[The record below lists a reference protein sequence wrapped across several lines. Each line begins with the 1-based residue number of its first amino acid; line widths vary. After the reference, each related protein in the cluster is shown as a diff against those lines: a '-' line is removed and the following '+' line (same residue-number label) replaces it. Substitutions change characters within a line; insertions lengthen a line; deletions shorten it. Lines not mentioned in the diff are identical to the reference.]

1 MALWKFWATSYQIAI
16 IKCLELQI
24 NNPDRVIC
32 QFTGIFIAETSHAS
46 VRRILGS
53 FQNIGV
59 SFGCLLS
66 YTTTAF
72 LPWRM
77 CKLIVSLVVILPS
90 AFAILLCEET
100 PHWLVKK
107 GRIDQ
112 ARYVGRFLSISKD
125 QQFIR
130 IRIILFKEIH
140 GLLQRQG
147 MSLSRDWI
155 AINCRE
161 WSK

>member
-1 MALWKFWATSYQIAI
+1 MALETSYQIAI
-16 IKCLELQI
+16 IKCLELKI

-32 QFTGIFIAETSHAS
+32 QFTGIFIAEIAHAS
-46 VRRILGS
+46 VRRTLGPI
-53 FQNIGV
+53 QNIG
-59 SFGCLLS
+59 FHIGLLLS

-77 CKLIVSLVVILPS
+77 CKLILGLVVTLPA

-100 PHWLVKK
+100 PHWLVKN
-107 GRIDQ
+107 GRIDD
-112 ARYVGRFLSISKD
+112 ARYVRRLLSISKD

-147 MSLSRDWI
+147 MSLSRD
-155 AINCRE
+155 
-161 WSK
+161 